1 GFKKEVAT
9 IAANRGFKTYR
20 LDNIF
25 RTNVQSSYMA
35 GRWSQ
40 IQKAKK
46 YRPYAMYSAVRD
58 KLTRAIHYALH
69 GKVYPV
75 DHPFWDT
82 WFPPNGFKCRCN
94 LKTLS
99 ERQVKARGLK
109 VESKDITG
117 NMVQPVDKDGI
128 TLLPVNLLP
137 DPGFSRNSAK
147 DYFAGIVEK
156 AVNDSKGLKEIKNK
170 SKKLKSL
177 KLVKSKSYKS
187 TKEVESDVLNEPVIN
202 PKKTELSESKSDLS
216 IIKNPSEVWL
226 VPHKTEKGRVKLVKR
241 YIAKMK
247 KKNVIAEVVGG
258 VLIKIKE
265 LSSDSLEAKRGGF
278 LLWANG

>member
-1 GFKKEVAT
+1 MIKPQSLPFEAAIKFWKDKLKLSAAEYYSLSEEARTRAFAVSGIAKLTELETIYDSLYRAIEGKITFAGFKKEVAT

-58 KLTRAIHYALH
+58 KITRAIHYALH

-82 WFPPNGFKCRCN
+82 WFAPNGFKCRCTV
-94 LKTLS
+94 KTLS

-109 VESKDITG
+109 VESRDITG
-117 NMVQPVDKDGI
+117 DMVQPVSKDGI
-128 TLLPVNLLP
+128 KLLPVNLLP
-137 DPGFSRNSAK
+137 DP
-147 DYFAGIVEK
+147 Y
-156 AVNDSKGLKEIKNK
+156 L
-170 SKKLKSL
+170 
-177 KLVKSKSYKS
+177 
-187 TKEVESDVLNEPVIN
+187 
-202 PKKTELSESKSDLS
+202 
-216 IIKNPSEVWL
+216 
-226 VPHKTEKGRVKLVKR
+226 
-241 YIAKMK
+241 
-247 KKNVIAEVVGG
+247 
-258 VLIKIKE
+258 
-265 LSSDSLEAKRGGF
+265 
-278 LLWANG
+278 